1 MARRNGSS
9 NYLAFEYDKEVTVT
23 LTEDRGRLSR
33 NDFGE
38 FFARNFGD
46 GRFTCASPDLERR
59 LLDVGARAGSVVSIR
74 KERYGRSA
82 VWNVKLLGASQNPAN
97 GHDNGVDHAWNDLP
111 AEKYAP
117 SPPDGDLVAK
127 LAESVAMVEAA
138 KVAPAPQHAQP
149 IAGLAGCFVAA
160 IDSLIVARDYAQSK
174 GIDLRL
180 HLEITGADL
189 QDLAATIYIAQ
200 AKAAN
205 VALMNRNDSL
215 RRENVRG

>member
-1 MARRNGSS
+1 MARKNGSP
-9 NYLAFEYDKEVTVT
+9 NYLAFEYDKEVVVT
-23 LTEDRGRLSR
+23 LKEDRGRMSE
-33 NDFGE
+33 NDYGE
-38 FFARNFGD
+38 FFARNFAD

-97 GHDNGVDHAWNDLP
+97 GHDNGVDHARNDLP

-117 SPPDGDLVAK
+117 SPADGDLVAK
-127 LAESVAMVEAA
+127 LAESVAMVQESKAS
-138 KVAPAPQHAQP
+138 APVQHAQP
-149 IAGLAGCFVAA
+149 LSGLATCLVAA

>member
-1 MARRNGSS
+1 MAKRNAVPTISRSSTTRKSSSRSRKTAAECRRND
-9 NYLAFEYDKEVTVT
+9 Y
-23 LTEDRGRLSR
+23 
-33 NDFGE
+33 GE
-38 FFARNFGD
+38 FFARNFAD

-59 LLDVGARAGSVVSIR
+59 LLDVGAHAGSVVSIR

-97 GHDNGVDHAWNDLP
+97 GHANGVDHAWNDLP

-117 SPPDGDLVAK
+117 SPADGDLVAK
-127 LAESVAMVEAA
+127 LAESVAMLEAA
-138 KVAPAPQHAQP
+138 KAAPAPQHAQP